1 MLILDIIIHGIHSL
15 GSPQSLT
22 HHKDRDTVLLTWSS
36 PVVASNYP
44 VEFQYEV
51 IILLIN
57 NNSQVITYNITNNT
71 SLNISREDI
80 PDDYDVCSQ
89 YYWSVRSVV
98 GERKSMIVQAN
109 ETFSIPSG
117 IYVIVITPLGG
128 LYMIYSSRARGRGYC
143 KSDTA
148 QL

>member
-1 MLILDIIIHGIHSL
+1 MHVIHTYI

-22 HHKDRDTVLLTWSS
+22 HHRDRDTVLLTWSS

-51 IILLIN
+51 ILIN

-80 PDDYDVCSQ
+80 PDDNHVCSQ

-98 GERKSMIVQAN
+98 GERKSMIVEAN
-109 ETFSIPSG
+109 ETFSILTG
-117 IYVIVITPLGG
+117 TC
-128 LYMIYSSRARGRGYC
+128 LYN
-143 KSDTA
+143 D
-148 QL
+148 

>member
-22 HHKDRDTVLLTWSS
+22 HHKDRDTVLLTWFS

-44 VEFQYEV
+44 VDFQYEV
-51 IILLIN
+51 IILIIN
-57 NNSQVITYNITNNT
+57 NNSQVITCNITNNT
-71 SLNISREDI
+71 SLNISSEDI
-80 PDDYDVCSQ
+80 PDDYHVCSQ

-98 GERKSMIVQAN
+98 GERKNVIVEAN

-117 IYVIVITPLGG
+117 IYVIVI
-128 LYMIYSSRARGRGYC
+128 
-143 KSDTA
+143 
-148 QL
+148 

>member
-1 MLILDIIIHGIHSL
+1 MHVIHTNI

-22 HHKDRDTVLLTWSS
+22 HHRDRDTVLLTWSS
-36 PVVASNYP
+36 PVVTSNYP

-71 SLNISREDI
+71 SLYVTSEDI
-80 PDDYDVCSQ
+80 PDDYHVCSQ

-98 GERKSMIVQAN
+98 RERKGMKVEAN

-117 IYVIVITPLGG
+117 TYVIVITPLG
-128 LYMIYSSRARGRGYC
+128 
-143 KSDTA
+143 
-148 QL
+148 QHN

>member
-117 IYVIVITPLGG
+117 I
-128 LYMIYSSRARGRGYC
+128 
-143 KSDTA
+143 
-148 QL
+148 